1 VNILEFS
8 IKPDWQEVEKLRGEA
23 EGFFQATGLPEELID
38 SLTMVTSE
46 LIENGIKYGSFS
58 GKQET
63 VRVIISLEPENITIE
78 VIHPVDEKAY
88 PNLTNLDRTI
98 QWIRGY
104 QDPFEAFIERL
115 REISKR
121 PFEDKTSGLGLTRIA
136 YEGQAI
142 LDFFVNEHGM
152 LNVSAV
158 SPLEAAG

>member
-1 VNILEFS
+1 MDIREFS
-8 IKPDWQEVEKLRGEA
+8 IDPDWEEVENLRNEA
-23 EGFFQATGLPEELID
+23 ENFFRDTGLPEEIVE

-58 GKQET
+58 DRGER
-63 VRVIISLEPENITIE
+63 VRLIISLEPENITIE

-88 PNLTNLDRTI
+88 PNLTKLDRTI

-115 REISKR
+115 REISRK
-121 PFEDKTSGLGLTRIA
+121 PFEDETSGLGLARIA

-142 LDFFVNEHGM
+142 LDFFVNDQGL
-152 LNVSAV
+152 LNVSAM
-158 SPLEAAG
+158 SPLEAAS